1 MSFSGMDEETIS
13 ENSGM
18 SVEGECEN
26 VAREIATVFMG
37 DPDRK
42 VKNKKVVN
50 LVESTFLQRYG
61 RELLDPM
68 HLSLTSQC

>member
-50 LVESTFLQRYG
+50 LDESTFC
-61 RELLDPM
+61 LLY
-68 HLSLTSQC
+68 TSDAADD